1 MLVRD
6 VKYHKIDINQL
17 KILLLYVEQDIH
29 DHDRQATAFN
39 LLKAIIARKI
49 DFPEIYDIMQK
60 IAEISIVS
68 ELSHVRTQ
76 ARIVFHNF
84 IMDYPLGNKL
94 DNYLGF
100 YLSQLSFEL
109 RYGRESAIEM
119 VQTLINSFPL
129 VSVLIGS

>member
-1 MLVRD
+1 M
-6 VKYHKIDINQL
+6 
-17 KILLLYVEQDIH
+17 H
-29 DHDRQATAFN
+29 DHDRQATAFS

-49 DFPEIYDIMQK
+49 NVPEIHDIIQK
-60 IAEISIVS
+60 VAEISIIS

-84 IMDYPLGNKL
+84 ILDYPLGNTL

-119 VQTLINSFPL
+119 IQTLVNSLPQVRNLEFTNNINL
-129 VSVLIGS
+129 RK

>member
-1 MLVRD
+1 M
-6 VKYHKIDINQL
+6 
-17 KILLLYVEQDIH
+17 EQDIH

-129 VSVLIGS
+129 VSVFIGFCNPHLKGTVFSNGIVG